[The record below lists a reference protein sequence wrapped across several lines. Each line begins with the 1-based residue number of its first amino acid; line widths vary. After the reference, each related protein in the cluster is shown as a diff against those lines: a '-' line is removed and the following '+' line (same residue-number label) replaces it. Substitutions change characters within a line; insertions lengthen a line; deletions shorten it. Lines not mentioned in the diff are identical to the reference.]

1 MAQTSPPAA
10 QKHIV
15 VLGGSYGGVSIAHY
29 LLKHAIP
36 KLPSPASY
44 QIILISPSEQ
54 TMCRPACPRVLISDD
69 LLPISKVFV
78 NIPEVFTQYP
88 AANFRFLHGKATA
101 LDHTSRSVSVA
112 LSAGGTETLTFHS
125 LVLATGATTTSP
137 LFGLNRDDIFLRAR
151 WAEFRES
158 LATAKSIVIAGGGP
172 SGVET
177 AGELGEYLNG
187 RAGWFSSKLENPKVK
202 ITLVTSAAQ
211 ILPLLR
217 ASIATK
223 AEGLLAQVGVTVVK
237 NTRVAGVVPE
247 GAGTESVGS
256 KATVTLA
263 DGTTLEADLYI
274 PAVGTQ
280 PNTDFVDKSLLTADG
295 RVETNAATLRV
306 DGAGSRVYAI
316 GDVASYSRPA
326 IHLTLAAIPILGAN
340 IKRDL
345 LLDAGVAETA
355 VGDDRVYVADKRETQ
370 LVPIGTSKGV
380 GAAMGYEFPSFMIW
394 LIKGRDYWLWTV
406 GGLWSGKE
414 WNKEK

>member
-1 MAQTSPPAA
+1 MAETSPPAA
-10 QKHIV
+10 QKQIV

-44 QIILISPSEQ
+44 QIILVSPSEQ

-78 NIPEVFTQYP
+78 NIPQAFTQYP
-88 AANFRFLHGKATA
+88 AANFRFVHGTATA
-101 LDHTSRSVSVA
+101 LDHTSRTVSVTLA
-112 LSAGGTETLTFHS
+112 EGGSESFTFHS
-125 LVLATGATTTSP
+125 LVLATGASTTSP
-137 LFGLNRDDIFLRAR
+137 LFGLNRDDVFLRAR

-187 RAGWFSSKLENPKVK
+187 RAGWFSSKLANPKVK
-202 ITLVTSAAQ
+202 ITLVTSAVQ
-211 ILPLLR
+211 LLPIIR

-223 AEGLLAQVGVTVVK
+223 AETLLAQVGVTVIK
-237 NTRVAGVVPE
+237 NTRVAGVLPE

-256 KATVTLA
+256 KATVTLE
-263 DGTTLEADLYI
+263 DGTKLEADLYI
-274 PAVGTQ
+274 PAIGTQ
-280 PNTDFVDKSLLTADG
+280 PNTSFVDKSLLTADD
-295 RVETNAATLRV
+295 RIETNAATLRV
-306 DGAGSRVYAI
+306 DKAGPRIYAI
-316 GDVASYSRPA
+316 GDAASYSRPA
-326 IHLTLAAIPILGAN
+326 IHLTLAAVPVLAAN

-345 LLDAGVAETA
+345 LLDAGTAETA
-355 VGDDRVYVADKRETQ
+355 VGDDRVYVEDKRETH

>member
-1 MAQTSPPAA
+1 MAETSPPAA

-78 NIPEVFTQYP
+78 NIPEVFAQYP
-88 AANFRFLHGKATA
+88 TVNFRFLHGKATG

-211 ILPLLR
+211 ILPVLR
-217 ASIATK
+217 ASVATK

-280 PNTDFVDKSLLTADG
+280 PNTDFVDKLLLTADG